1 MKRTVLA
8 VLVGAV
14 LLTGCAIGKGP
25 SGELVVG
32 FDVGTAPET
41 VSELGGAIASTFLGP
56 QVGTLVA
63 GVLATVLGVGG
74 VGIAGSKLSG
84 REKSRKRAD
93 QSREKAEKE
102 NAALRAIIQ
111 MFQRDASTPT
121 PAPAA
126 EVKPEAET
134 EEPGDSST

>member
-8 VLVGAV
+8 VIVGAV

-74 VGIAGSKLSG
+74 VGIAGSKLSS
-84 REKSRKRAD
+84 REKSRRRAD

-102 NAALRAIIQ
+102 VVALTTLIKMLQ
-111 MFQRDASTPT
+111 SQPT
-121 PAPAA
+121 TSA
-126 EVKPEAET
+126 VKVET
-134 EEPGDSST
+134 EEPVDPRT

>member
-8 VLVGAV
+8 VIVGAV

-25 SGELVVG
+25 SGELVIG
-32 FDVGTAPET
+32 IDVGAAPET
-41 VSELGGAIASTFLGP
+41 MSELGGAIAGTFLGP

-74 VGIAGSKLSG
+74 VGIAGSKLSS
-84 REKSRKRAD
+84 REKSRRRAD

-102 NAALRAIIQ
+102 VVALTTLIKMLQ
-111 MFQRDASTPT
+111 SQPT
-121 PAPAA
+121 TSA
-126 EVKPEAET
+126 VKVET
-134 EEPGDSST
+134 EEPVDPRT